1 MTIWLDAQLSPVL
14 ANWIRA
20 TFNETCFPIR
30 DLGELNMADETL
42 FLRAKKEAD
51 LLITKDVDL
60 VHLLHRH
67 GPPPKVVWLR
77 MGNTSNARLKQVFT
91 QRWSDIMALTGAN
104 EPLVE
109 LVD

>member
-30 DLGELNMADETL
+30 DRSDPNVADEIL

-51 LLITKDVDL
+51 LLITKDVDM
-60 VHLLHRH
+60 VQLLHRH
-67 GPPPKVVWLR
+67 GPPPKIVWLR
-77 MGNTSNARLKQVFT
+77 MGNTSNTRLKDLFA
-91 QRWSDIMALTGAN
+91 QRWPDIMAMTSAN
-104 EPLVE
+104 EPLIE
-109 LVD
+109 LVG